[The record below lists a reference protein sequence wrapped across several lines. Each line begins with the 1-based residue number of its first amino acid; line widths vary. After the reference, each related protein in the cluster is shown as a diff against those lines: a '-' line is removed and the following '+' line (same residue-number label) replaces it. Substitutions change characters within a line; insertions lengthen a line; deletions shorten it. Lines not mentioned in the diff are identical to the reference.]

1 MANIAHNLEMTA
13 VNLSTI
19 QLFYNKLISNTI
31 STVSSIYQ
39 DKYQRVCK

>member
-1 MANIAHNLEMTA
+1 MANIVYNLEMTA

-19 QLFYNKLISNTI
+19 QLSYNKLISNTI

-39 DKYQRVCK
+39 DKYHLTSM